1 MYKSKLLFAV
11 LFLMLISCDNPFFP
25 DTGLPL
31 KVSNHRLTPSG
42 VISQLFQSYETRRI
56 ELFTDV
62 LSKEFRFYI
71 ASGIDRKKMIYSDT
85 LLSEKPDTFMLFVD
99 KNKIYYSWGYG
110 VEVSSTKK
118 LFTTAEMIEIP
129 SRPAISD
136 IKYIVNSS
144 GDTVFAEVKVTD
156 VTFKV
161 SQYEN
166 INSLV
171 TYSLENQP
179 QVFLM
184 ERDQNKLWVIKK
196 WFDLGSE

>member
-1 MYKSKLLFAV
+1 
-11 LFLMLISCDNPFFP
+11 MLISCDNPFFP

-31 KVSNHRLTPSG
+31 KVSNPRLTPSG